1 MTLARY
7 QLTPGRPY
15 GYDASLIEALFIQLD
30 RARPNVEHDGVVV
43 VSVDGPLEQR
53 AGCGWDSYEAID
65 ARVGDA
71 LAGPNTR
78 AVVLKLSSPGGDA
91 AGSVELARKLRADA
105 EVAGKP
111 LYAWVAERAC
121 SAAYIL
127 ACAARSIVL
136 SDSAIVGSIGVI
148 GTRVDLSVQNTARG
162 IHVEFFASGARKVD
176 GHPDAPVS
184 DGERAAQQ
192 RIIDSFAQVYFD
204 FVAEVRGVDAK
215 ALDAGVYHG
224 GDAIAQ
230 KLADQT
236 LSFEALTKQLSTNNG
251 ILDMNPEEAARKALA
266 EMAEGDDPKAARAR
280 AALAALDEAEKT
292 EGEGDEPVPEGEGDE
307 PAPEGEDEPHTEPD
321 GDEPKPAKAKAAA
334 SARAIALEAR
344 ADVHRLRAELASER
358 DKSERDR
365 LLAKRPDLDA
375 GLRAMLADKATPLAT
390 VRKLVATLP
399 RIGSGAGA
407 TAALAAS
414 QPDAKPTRGA
424 HGGEP
429 QGDPSAARLPPA
441 ERESLDE
448 RMGLRAHTTGVV
460 NTESKLFLG
469 VRVKGQV

>member
-15 GYDASLIEALFIQLD
+15 GYDASLIESLFIQLD
-30 RARPNVEHDGVVV
+30 RARPNVELDGVVV

-53 AGCGWDSYEAID
+53 AGRGWDSYEAID
-65 ARVGDA
+65 ARVNDA

-91 AGSVELARKLRADA
+91 AGSVELARKLRAAA
-105 EVAGKP
+105 ELARKP

-127 ACAARSIVL
+127 ACAARAIVL

-224 GDAIAQ
+224 ADAIAQ

-251 ILDMNPEEAARKALA
+251 ILNMDPEEAARKALA
-266 EMAEGDDPKAARAR
+266 EIAEGDDPKAARAR
-280 AALAALDEAEKT
+280 KALAALDEADEPAA
-292 EGEGDEPVPEGEGDE
+292 EGDEPVPEGEGDE
-307 PAPEGEDEPHTEPD
+307 PAPEGADEPEHTEPD
-321 GDEPKPAKAKAAA
+321 GDEPKPAKAKG

-344 ADVHRLRAELASER
+344 ADVHRLRAELARER
-358 DKSERDR
+358 DKGERGR

-375 GLRAMLADKATPLAT
+375 ELRAMLADPATPLAT

-399 RIGSGAGA
+399 RIGTGAGA
-407 TAALAAS
+407 SAALAAS

-460 NTESKLFLG
+460 NTESKLYLG
-469 VRVKGQV
+469 VKVKGQV